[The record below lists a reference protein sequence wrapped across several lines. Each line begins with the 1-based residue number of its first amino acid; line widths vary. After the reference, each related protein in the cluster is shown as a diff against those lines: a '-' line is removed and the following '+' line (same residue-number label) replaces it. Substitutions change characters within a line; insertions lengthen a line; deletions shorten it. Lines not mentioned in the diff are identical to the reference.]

1 MSLTV
6 NRVEYFDKDTGELKN
21 VSYRNMTP
29 QEIHLLALEKG
40 MTNSEAYMKEIVKL
54 TKEVAEGQARTN
66 VVNKSPKDMSGRLLS
81 NPYDKSLDTTIQ
93 ALTTNIALQVAA
105 LTGDVVA
112 QQRLEGIVQGGG
124 TPPLGSEGGEGGA
137 PPPSGGGAGTPPASG
152 GGGTTKTLTTADK
165 KKQPMSAA
173 WLNAFKKT
181 GGNNMANDW
190 EQWKNF
196 DSGIMPTISGQP
208 SGVVTPVGPWDTGG
222 LFDPRT
228 MTTPG
233 QYAGLLSTA
242 NLANI
247 APTFQRPF
255 QDYLDR
261 AELSYGLMDPLRSA
275 TQGAGGFAN
284 YLTANY
290 APASAQDM
298 WGQLENIYGNFAN
311 FDPVTQA
318 QLAQQ
323 YGIGADDM
331 VDTGARNRRG
341 QLAAQL
347 MSYNVNPLLRN
358 TYANIMNR
366 RFAQASLENQMYRD
380 NPLAWALQQQTG
392 YVAPVLQQTMP
403 TFDPLGNQIGSAGA
417 VTQ

>member
-6 NRVEYFDKDTGELKN
+6 DRVEYFDKDGVRKD

-29 QEIHLLALEKG
+29 QEIHALAINKG
-40 MTNSEAYMKEIVKL
+40 PTGSEAYMKEIVKL

-66 VVNKSPKDMSGRLLS
+66 VVNNSPKDVSGRLLS
-81 NPYDKSLDTTIQ
+81 NPYSKDLDTTID
-93 ALTTNIALQVAA
+93 ALMQNISLEVAA
-105 LTGDVVA
+105 FTGDTVA

-124 TPPLGSEGGEGGA
+124 TPPSDQGGGA

-152 GGGTTKTLTTADK
+152 GSGTPKTLKTADD
-165 KKQPMSAA
+165 KKQAMSAA
-173 WLNAFKKT
+173 WMNAFKNT
-181 GGNNMANDW
+181 GGTNMANDW
-190 EQWKNF
+190 EKWKNF

-208 SGVVTPVGPWDTGG
+208 SGVPTPVGPWDTGG

-261 AELSYGLMDPLRSA
+261 AELSYGVMDPLRSA

-290 APASAQDM
+290 TPFSAQDM
-298 WGQLENIYGNFAN
+298 WGQIENIYGNFAN

-358 TYANIMNR
+358 TYSNIMNR

-380 NPLAWALQQQTG
+380 NPLAWALEQQTG

-403 TFDPLGNQIGSAGA
+403 TFDPLGNPIGYGSQGGP
-417 VTQ
+417 TQ

>member
-6 NRVEYFDKDTGELKN
+6 NRVEYFDKDTGELRD

-29 QEIHLLALEKG
+29 QEIHALAINKG
-40 MTNSEAYMKEIVKL
+40 PTGSEAYMKEIVKL

-66 VVNKSPKDMSGRLLS
+66 VVLNSPKNALGRLLS
-81 NPYDKSLDTTIQ
+81 NPYDKNLDSTID
-93 ALTTNIALQVAA
+93 ALMQTKALQVAA
-105 LTGDVVA
+105 LTGDAVA
-112 QQRLEGIVQGGG
+112 QQKLEGIVQGGG
-124 TPPLGSEGGEGGA
+124 TPPSDQGEGAGA

-152 GGGTTKTLTTADK
+152 GGGTTKTLTTAND
-165 KKQPMSAA
+165 KKQPMSAS
-173 WLNAFKKT
+173 WLDAFGKT
-181 GGNNMANDW
+181 GGTNMDW

-196 DSGIMPTISGQP
+196 DSGIIPTISGQP

-298 WGQLENIYGNFAN
+298 WGQVQNIYDNFAN
-311 FDPVTQA
+311 FDPVAQA
-318 QLAQQ
+318 QIAQQ
-323 YGIGADDM
+323 YGIGADDL
-331 VDTGARNRRG
+331 VDTTARDRRG
-341 QLAAQL
+341 RLAAQL

-358 TYANIMNR
+358 TYSNIMNR